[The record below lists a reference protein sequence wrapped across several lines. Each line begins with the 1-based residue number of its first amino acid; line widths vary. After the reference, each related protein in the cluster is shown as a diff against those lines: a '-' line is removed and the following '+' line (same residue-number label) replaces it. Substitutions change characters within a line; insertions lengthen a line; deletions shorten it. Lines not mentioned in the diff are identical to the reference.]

1 MSEEIR
7 TEENIQKYN
16 TEGSINKIN
25 KIISKFKL
33 YSFKKKVQKLIQQH
47 KENYTIISS
56 LKENNLKLVIHFHEK
71 EKEYR
76 VAYDPI
82 LCQSI
87 AYIPK
92 GDCPNILL
100 LKFNFVNEKNENI
113 IDPKYNNEYNETYH
127 MFLNVLN
134 LKKIIDKEEDRK
146 EDFQSFL
153 ETYFTSNEISKEIR
167 KYFLNSTIR
176 KSNKRRTFV
185 IKGPLRLKKIGNKVK
200 SDENLVPILKKRT
213 KHRIPSGKKI
223 SFGNVMKFVY
233 YTQNI

>member
-33 YSFKKKVQKLIQQH
+33 YSFKKKVQKLIHQH

-56 LKENNLKLVIHFHEK
+56 LKENNLKLIIHFHEK
-71 EKEYR
+71 EKEYQ
-76 VAYDPI
+76 VAYDSI
-82 LCQSI
+82 LYQNI
-87 AYIPK
+87 AYVPK
-92 GDCPNILL
+92 GDCPNVLL
-100 LKFNFVNEKNENI
+100 LKFNFINEKNENI
-113 IDPKYNNEYNETYH
+113 IDPKYNNEYNENYH

-134 LKKIIDKEEDRK
+134 LKKLIDKEEDRK

-185 IKGPLRLKKIGNKVK
+185 IKGPLRLKKIKNKVK
-200 SDENLVPILKKRT
+200 SDENLVPILKKRP